1 MSVFPSTSNWVTLA
15 CLSVFCGQSGALIY
29 VTQDRFHAFAV
40 HDSTSLC
47 ILSHQS
53 PSAALF
59 PPPVLRAVCPYLLPC
74 SLLLSRKNETNVS
87 PHSVTVQ
94 ILAKPFHAVTWK
106 QLASVC
112 NQQTEKGGG
121 AHTEMGCWKYR
132 EVSSHKNQGGGWWKN
147 ERFYQ
152 ICISNQRAVDLQIK
166 EML

>member
-112 NQQTEKGGG
+112 NQQTERGGVPTQRWDAG
-121 AHTEMGCWKYR
+121 NTEKLVLIRTRVEDDGRMRGFIRSVY
-132 EVSSHKNQGGGWWKN
+132 
-147 ERFYQ
+147 
-152 ICISNQRAVDLQIK
+152 QIK
-166 EML
+166 ELLIFR